1 MAKFIKNNFWPFLW
15 SLFILTICLIPS
27 TGLPKINFFSDYPID
42 KVVHFFLYFI
52 QSSLFLLV
60 GTYKISTN
68 LLRRKHILFILF
80 YSILLGITI
89 EIIQQYCVAGRAG
102 DFYDV
107 LANFI
112 GILLGLCLFIRKKAN
127 LIEPISH

>member
-1 MAKFIKNNFWPFLW
+1 LAKFIKNYFWAFLW
-15 SLFILTICLIPS
+15 SLFILTICFIPS

-68 LLRRKHILFILF
+68 LLRRKHILFTLF
-80 YSILLGITI
+80 YSLLLGIAI
-89 EIIQQYCVAGRAG
+89 EIIQQYCIVGRSG

-107 LANFI
+107 LADLI
-112 GILLGLCLFIRKKAN
+112 GILLGLCFFIRKKSN
-127 LIEPISH
+127 LIEPI